1 MNEVLKIRALMV
13 FFAIFMSF
21 EAKYEDRFLESGK
34 NIDSDHPLIVT
45 KAHELTT
52 GLSDPSAKA
61 KAFFEFVRDEINEG
75 NAPVF
80 KASVVL
86 RTGAGLCYHK
96 SILLVALCRAGGIPA
111 RLGFDVVQIRDWQDE
126 RRRSKREIRFLHG
139 IAELRLDNRWIRYDP
154 TGNLKRWLIWSQG
167 EPPDFPLPLT
177 FQTDQD
183 VVFPS
188 RGRIAVSRT
197 NYRFF
202 DWTKDIELLIE
213 KVNVF

>member
-1 MNEVLKIRALMV
+1 MNEVLRMRTLTV
-13 FFAIFMSF
+13 FFAIFMAF
-21 EAKYEDRFLESGK
+21 EGKYGDRFLEPGK
-34 NIDSDHPLIVT
+34 NIDSDHLLIVT
-45 KAHELTT
+45 KARELTT
-52 GLSDPSAKA
+52 GLSEPTAMA
-61 KAFFEFVRDEINEG
+61 KAFFEFVRDEIDEG
-75 NAPVF
+75 NAPAF

-86 RTGAGLCYHK
+86 QTGAGLCYHK

-111 RLGFDVVQIRDWQDE
+111 RLGFDEVWIKDWQDD
-126 RRRSKREIRFLHG
+126 RHSTKREIRFLHG
-139 IAELRLDNRWIRYDP
+139 IAQLRLKGRWIRYDP

-167 EPPDFPLPLT
+167 DPPGFPLPLA
-177 FQTDQD
+177 FQADQD

-202 DWTKDIELLIE
+202 DWTKDIDLLIK